1 MNHKEFNS
9 IIKNM
14 SYSDLNV
21 KLKELNNKVIKLK
34 FHNSTSGLSNPLE
47 IRELRRNIARV
58 NTVISKKSKIL

>member
-14 SYSDLNV
+14 SYSDLNT
-21 KLKELNNKVIKLK
+21 KLKELNDKIIKLK
-34 FHNSTSGLSNPLE
+34 FRNSTSGLSNPLE

-58 NTVISKKSKIL
+58 NTVILKNRKIL